1 MPDTVLIPRD
11 TKVTGGFYSTKDT
24 QGNKTPTTACSS
36 KTDNRTLK
44 QISGNLGIREAGADL
59 LPGAGTLKFQLKSGG
74 QGNWRDSCLLNGLGG
89 KMKSTGVD

>member
-11 TKVTGGFYSTKDT
+11 TQVTGGFYSTKDT
-24 QGNKTPTTACSS
+24 QGSKTPTMVRSS

-59 LPGAGTLKFQLKSGG
+59 LPGVLEPWKTTQM
-74 QGNWRDSCLLNGLGG
+74 NPWMTNH
-89 KMKSTGVD
+89 